1 MKHDPRVLL
10 AGIERAGEKIE
21 RFTQNMDFVAY
32 LDDERTQNA
41 VERNFEIIG
50 EALNRLHKISP
61 ELVERIPDARE
72 IIGFRN
78 YLIHDYDNLDLDT
91 VWDSI
96 VHGLPE
102 LRSTVQELLT
112 ELDRATEPDDS
123 PEPF

>member
-10 AGIERAGEKIE
+10 AGIERAGAKIE
-21 RFTQNMDFVAY
+21 RFTQNMDFEAY